1 MGMNHEKYES
11 NLTIISIASCT
22 TNCLASLTKIIH
34 DNSGIMEAL
43 MTTVP
48 AITATQETYG
58 WLFWETVT
66 SWLWGSPEHYFCI
79 YWNLQGCGQGHPQA
93 EWGEHWHGL
102 PCPHHQCVSCGPDL
116 LSGVT
121 CQI

>member
-1 MGMNHEKYES
+1 MRSTKATS
-11 NLTIISIASCT
+11 QSSALPPAP

-58 WLFWETVT
+58 WLFWETVNVMVVGLSRTLFLHLLELTRLWART
-66 SWLWGSPEHYFCI
+66 SPS
-79 YWNLQGCGQGHPQA
+79 
-93 EWGEHWHGL
+93 
-102 PCPHHQCVSCGPDL
+102 
-116 LSGVT
+116 
-121 CQI
+121 